1 MEKDLEKILR
11 LIEAGDQDV
20 ILDDK
25 EKMEQLEVLVDYE
38 MVSVENK
45 KLFLTKKGGIAK
57 ITGMDVFLEEF
68 PLNKGTE
75 SKYCSKMDHYLKNW
89 DRKRKIS
96 IAVWILVLLMA
107 IMLRHWVT

>member
-1 MEKDLEKILR
+1 MVRILKF
-11 LIEAGDQDV
+11 IDAGDQDV
-20 ILDDK
+20 ILDEK
-25 EKMEQLEVLVDYE
+25 ERIKQLEILVKYD
-38 MVSVENK
+38 MISLKDK

-89 DRKRKIS
+89 DRNRKIS